1 MGREGIVGASVK
13 FSKVGEAK
21 REVRKWEKG
30 LGRVLKVSQMN
41 SPSKTGSENPF
52 FALI

>member
-1 MGREGIVGASVK
+1 MGREGIVEASEK

-30 LGRVLKVSQMN
+30 PRSVLKVSQMN
-41 SPSKTGSENPF
+41 SPSKTGSNDPF